1 MSAEV
6 LKTFINDYVWH
17 PGSAAPYSTG
27 TSLCHKK
34 GRNALSYRGPK
45 CLSTLPPSSR
55 FPGPSSLRVNE
66 LPAPISI
73 SENLKNLNVMVRSVN
88 AGDPRPSERFFPL
101 LLIAI
106 LQDTLVVGLG
116 LDIAEQVL

>member
-1 MSAEV
+1 MCGI
-6 LKTFINDYVWH
+6 L
-17 PGSAAPYSTG
+17 PGSAPPYSTG

-34 GRNALSYRGPK
+34 VRKVLSYRGPK

-55 FPGPSSLRVNE
+55 ILGPSSLRINE

-73 SENLKNLNVMVRSVN
+73 SENLKNLNVMVRNLN
-88 AGDPRPSERFFPL
+88 AGDPRPGERFFPPL
-101 LLIAI
+101 LVAI
-106 LQDTLVVGLG
+106 LQVTLVVGLG